1 MRPCLQILMTA
12 GLSLTV
18 LGASAQSIRPGLW
31 EFRSKVGGNP
41 EMEAAMAQMQQ
52 QMAAMPP
59 EQRKMM
65 QDMLAKQGMSM
76 GQAAA
81 GSSVVKVC
89 ITPEMAARQEL
100 PTQTEGECSSTVL
113 SRSAGGMKMKFV
125 CKNPPSSG
133 EATYTFTGDTG
144 YTMKM
149 AMQTVHEGR
158 SQNMTID
165 GQSKWI
171 SKDCGNVKPVK

>member
-1 MRPCLQILMTA
+1 MRPCLQTLLAA

-31 EFRSKVGGNP
+31 EFRSQVGGNP
-41 EMEAAMAQMQQ
+41 EMEAALAQMQQ

-59 EQRKMM
+59 EQRRRM
-65 QDMLAKQGMSM
+65 QEMLAQQGMSM
-76 GQAAA
+76 GQAGA

-100 PTQTEGECSSTVL
+100 PTATEGECTSTIL
-113 SRSAGGMKMKFV
+113 SRSANTLKMTFA

-149 AMQTVHEGR
+149 AMQTAHEGR
-158 SQNMTID
+158 PQKVTID
-165 GQSKWI
+165 GRSQWLSR
-171 SKDCGNVKPVK
+171 DCGSVKPAR